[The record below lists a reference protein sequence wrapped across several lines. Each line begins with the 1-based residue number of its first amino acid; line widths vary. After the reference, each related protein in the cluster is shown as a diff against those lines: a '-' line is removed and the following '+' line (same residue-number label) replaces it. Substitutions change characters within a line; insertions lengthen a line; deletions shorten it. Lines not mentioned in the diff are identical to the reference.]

1 MKKAFFWAAAALSL
15 AACHTEDPLAEA
27 EQQQPALPGTA
38 VVRPIEADIT
48 LQDYAESRAAKQE
61 WQAGDQ
67 LTLRERWGNRLVGT
81 MTRGESE
88 WSIALEPDYAEYGP
102 DNEQSFE
109 VSAFFAEKA
118 ELYDGIVC
126 GGFGT
131 LQLGAAAR
139 VELTLRHL
147 TSRIRVGGLTPG
159 DSLAMTGFKL
169 ISNYDYRIECVSK
182 AGSAIADEEGNAY
195 FYVAPN
201 RWAVDSEGN
210 PLRESDQ
217 FDSDPYRTTSIGL
230 EHFNADRVLLGTYA
244 HELSEAD
251 ELAAGQAVAFE
262 MPGDGNLRG
271 WISVSEEDHYIYY
284 TTADNQP
291 IELSGNYETNPYGDG
306 FRVNLGEGQGRGDET
321 LGNLFFTLDDI
332 FREKNVTSVRL
343 PKTIH
348 TIGEY
353 AFENCTQ
360 LQSIELPA
368 GLKQLGANAFSG
380 CTQLQTVELP
390 AGLTQLGSR
399 TFSGCTQLQTVE
411 LPAGLT
417 GTGEYTFDGCTN
429 LQRINLPDGVEEL
442 GNGTFN
448 NCSSLTNI
456 TLPQGL
462 KGIGEDA
469 FSGCSLLT
477 GIVLPQ
483 GLKRIGMYAFSRC
496 SSLTEIVLPQ
506 GATEIGSGA
515 FIECSSLTAIN
526 LPEGITSISSYMLS
540 YTAIASLT
548 IPESV
553 TAIGWGAF
561 SGCEKLAS
569 VDFPDGVETIEV
581 SAFEN
586 CSQLTSV
593 VLPKKLKEI
602 EECTFN
608 RCSRLASVTF
618 PEGLETIGASA
629 FAECRMSA
637 IDLPASIKRID
648 DKAFAY
654 RALKSVT
661 CRAAVPP
668 VLGGQEAFFATFT
681 GPVYVPAAS
690 ISAYESAEI
699 WWDFTFEAIP

>member
-67 LTLRERWGNRLVGT
+67 LTLRERWGKVGT

-109 VSAFFAEKA
+109 VSAFFAEKS

-306 FRVNLGEGQGRGDET
+306 FRVNLGEGQGRGDEA

-360 LQSIELPA
+360 LQSI
-368 GLKQLGANAFSG
+368 
-380 CTQLQTVELP
+380 ELP

-462 KGIGEDA
+462 KGIGEYA

-477 GIVLPQ
+477 DIVLPQ
-483 GLKRIGMYAFSRC
+483 GLKRIGGYAFSRC
-496 SSLTEIVLPQ
+496 SSLTSIELPQ
-506 GATEIGSGA
+506 GATEIGVGA
-515 FIECSSLTAIN
+515 FYECSSLTAIN
-526 LPEGITSISSYMLS
+526 LPDGITSISDSMLS
-540 YTAIASLT
+540 ETAIASLT

-553 TAIGWGAF
+553 TSIKGFAF

-569 VDFPDGVETIEV
+569 IDFPDGIETIEYY
-581 SAFEN
+581 AFEN

-593 VLPKKLKEI
+593 VLPKKLKMIDEG
-602 EECTFN
+602 TFE
-608 RCSRLASVTF
+608 RCIRLASVTF

-648 DKAFAY
+648 NKAFAY

-699 WWDFTFEAIP
+699 WWDFTIEAIP